1 MKGVIHPR
9 DIIIY
14 NKSITHLHP
23 TTTTTKHKHSRGDLD
38 AHRGHNHFNR
48 HRVELQRPGFNN
60 EEP

>member
-1 MKGVIHPR
+1 MKGVVYPR

-14 NKSITHLHP
+14 NKYITHLHP
-23 TTTTTKHKHSRGDLD
+23 TPPTTKHKGSGGDPD

-48 HRVELQRPGFNN
+48 HQVKLQHPGFNN